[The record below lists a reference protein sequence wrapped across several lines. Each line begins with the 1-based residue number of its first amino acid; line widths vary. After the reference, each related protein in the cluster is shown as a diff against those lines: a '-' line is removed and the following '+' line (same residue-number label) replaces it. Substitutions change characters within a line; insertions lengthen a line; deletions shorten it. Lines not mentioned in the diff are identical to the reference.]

1 VAITIVLADDHPVVR
16 AGVRNLLEAE
26 PDMQVVGEVHEALRV
41 EAEVDRLQPDILVL
55 DLLMPDLNGLEVARR
70 VTKRT
75 PGTRIVILSMHAN
88 EAYVVEALRNG
99 AIGYVLK
106 GAPPQCLIDGVRAA
120 RTGRRYLSP
129 PLAADVVDA
138 YLARAGGAPL
148 DEYETLTGR
157 EREVLHLVAQ
167 GSSSPEVAARLFIS
181 PRTVETHRANILR
194 KLGLRSQGEL
204 IRYAVRRGIIEP
216 HD

>member
-1 VAITIVLADDHPVVR
+1 VGISIVLADDHPVVR

-26 PDMQVVGEVHEALRV
+26 PDMRVIGEVHEALRV
-41 EAEVDRLQPDILVL
+41 ESEVERLRPDVLVL
-55 DLLMPDLNGLEVARR
+55 DLLMPDLSGLEVARR

-99 AIGYVLK
+99 ALGYVLK
-106 GAPPQCLIDGVRAA
+106 GAPPQSLVDGIRAVSV
-120 RTGRRYLSP
+120 GQRYLSP
-129 PLAADVVDA
+129 PLAAAVIDA

-167 GSSSPEVAARLFIS
+167 GSSSAEVAARLFIS
-181 PRTVETHRANILR
+181 PRTVETHRANIMR

-204 IRYAVRRGIIEP
+204 IRYAMRRGIIEP
-216 HD
+216 QS